1 MTTKKLTRKQ
11 RILVATTLFGMFFG
25 AGNLIF
31 PVHLGQMA
39 GSNVIPAI
47 IGFIITAVGIPI
59 FGVAAIG
66 VTHSDGL
73 QTLSGKVGKGYGIFF
88 TCLLYL
94 TIGPLFAIPRCA
106 TVSFTTGVS
115 PMLPEAAQPLAL
127 LLFSAVFFAFVL
139 FFSLRPGKITV
150 WIGKI
155 INPVFLLFLAV
166 LVIAALL
173 KPGASISDVAP
184 TEPYATKTSA
194 FFSSFIE
201 GYGTMDAIAGLA
213 FGIVVIDVIRRMGV
227 DNDDAV
233 AVDVLGS
240 GVLTGLLMAVIYV
253 VTILMGTQ
261 SRGLFE
267 ISDNGGIAL
276 TQIAGHYF
284 GGVGQIILA
293 VTITFA
299 CLKTS
304 IGLVTSC
311 SETFVKMTHGKISYK
326 LWAILFT
333 LFSFAVSNV
342 GLSAIIE
349 YSIPVLMLIY
359 PPATALIILAFA
371 GKLFRHDR
379 AVYLSTMIFTWAAA
393 IFDFFK
399 TLPAGVRTALRLDA
413 PVELLLGGQQTFL
426 RPVDGRVTGE
436 LEADQPPQLFPL
448 LGPHHFPAQ
457 SIVADLIGI
466 GARRGIGRHV
476 LPIAWHRVGEEGQ
489 AIVKNRGR
497 GNQLSRVVIP
507 QKPKVSKMSVLIID
521 HGVKDKH
528 AAKLLIEGLPLGL
541 VVVDAGLQATVF
553 DDSPN
558 GDKGCVN
565 VGEQFTF

>member
-1 MTTKKLTRKQ
+1 MTIKKLTFKQ
-11 RILVATTLFGMFFG
+11 KTLVAGTLFGMFFG

-39 GSNVIPAI
+39 GSNVWPAI

-66 VTHSDGL
+66 ITHSDGL
-73 QTLSGKVGKGYGIFF
+73 QALSSKVGKGYGIFF

-106 TVSFTTGVS
+106 TVSFTTGVT
-115 PMLPEAAQPLAL
+115 PMLGDGSKEWLAL
-127 LLFSAVFFAFVL
+127 LIFSAIFFAFVL
-139 FFSLRPGKITV
+139 FFSLRPGKITL

-155 INPVFLLFLAV
+155 INPIFLLFLAV
-166 LVIAALL
+166 LVIAALTH
-173 KPGASISDVAP
+173 PSTSVSEV
-184 TEPYATKTSA
+184 EPAEAYKTGA

-227 DNDDAV
+227 SDDNAV
-233 AVDVLGS
+233 AYDVLGS
-240 GVLTGLLMAVIYV
+240 GVLTGILMAVIYV

-267 ISDNGGIAL
+267 TSDNGGIAL

-293 VTITFA
+293 ITITFA

-311 SETFVKMTHGKISYK
+311 SETFVKMTHGKISYPV
-326 LWAILFT
+326 WAVLFT

-359 PPATALIILAFA
+359 PPAIALIALAFI
-371 GKLFRHDR
+371 GKHFQHDR
-379 AVYLSTMIFTWAAA
+379 AVYIAVMIGTWAAA
-393 IFDFFK
+393 IFDFMK
-399 TLPAGVRTALRLDA
+399 TLPAAVQASLHLEPLIAFADRYLPLFEKNLGW
-413 PVELLLGGQQTFL
+413 LL
-426 RPVDGRVTGE
+426 
-436 LEADQPPQLFPL
+436 
-448 LGPHHFPAQ
+448 PA
-457 SIVADLIGI
+457 LIGFVI
-466 GARRGIGRHV
+466 G
-476 LPIAWHRVGEEGQ
+476 L
-489 AIVKNRGR
+489 AIHG
-497 GNQLSRVVIP
+497 
-507 QKPKVSKMSVLIID
+507 SK
-521 HGVKDKH
+521 KKK
-528 AAKLLIEGLPLGL
+528 AA
-541 VVVDAGLQATVF
+541 
-553 DDSPN
+553 
-558 GDKGCVN
+558 
-565 VGEQFTF
+565 

>member
-1 MTTKKLTRKQ
+1 MTVKKLTMRQK
-11 RILVATTLFGMFFG
+11 ILVAGTLFGMFFG

-31 PVHLGQMA
+31 PVHLGQLA
-39 GSNVIPAI
+39 GRNVIPAI
-47 IGFIITAVGIPI
+47 IGFIVTAVGIPI

-66 VTHSDGL
+66 ITHSDGL
-73 QTLSGKVGKGYGIFF
+73 QTLSSKVGKGYGIFF

-106 TVSFTTGVS
+106 TVSFTTGVA
-115 PMLPEAAQPLAL
+115 PMLLDPSKEWLAL
-127 LLFSAVFFAFVL
+127 LIFSAIFFAFVL

-155 INPVFLLFLAV
+155 INPIFLLFLAV
-166 LVIAALL
+166 LVIAALTN
-173 KPGASISDVAP
+173 PGASIAAV
-184 TEPYATKTSA
+184 EPVEAYATGTSS

-213 FGIVVIDVIRRMGV
+213 FGIVVVDVIRRMGV

-240 GVLTGLLMAVIYV
+240 GALTGILMAVIYI

-326 LWAILFT
+326 LWAILLT
-333 LFSFAVSNV
+333 LFSVAVSNV

-413 PVELLLGGQQTFL
+413 PVELAKRYLPLFDLNLGWLL
-426 RPVDGRVTGE
+426 
-436 LEADQPPQLFPL
+436 
-448 LGPHHFPAQ
+448 PA
-457 SIVADLIGI
+457 VAGFVIGMAI
-466 GARRGIGRHV
+466 HLSRRGR
-476 LPIAWHRVGEEGQ
+476 
-489 AIVKNRGR
+489 
-497 GNQLSRVVIP
+497 
-507 QKPKVSKMSVLIID
+507 
-521 HGVKDKH
+521 
-528 AAKLLIEGLPLGL
+528 AK
-541 VVVDAGLQATVF
+541 
-553 DDSPN
+553 
-558 GDKGCVN
+558 
-565 VGEQFTF
+565 